1 MRNVKNVQRQFRP
14 TMQIVHHANFNSAHG
29 HAERV
34 VKAFLESL
42 RLVKI
47 TFHMKDPMKL
57 IGAIDT
63 FHCHIYNFKNN
74 LRT

>member
-1 MRNVKNVQRQFRP
+1 MQNAKNVQRQFQL

-29 HAERV
+29 DAERA
-34 VKAFLESL
+34 VKAFQESF

-47 TFHMKDPMKL
+47 TFHMKGPMKL

-63 FHCHIYNFKNN
+63 FHYLIYYF
-74 LRT
+74 R